1 MLNKDDRTS
10 IWNAIKPV
18 ISGYSTRGFDLIDFR
33 SDGGFECIKELL
45 LAQGVKKVSIV
56 CKDEHEPHIERHHK
70 TIEEMHC
77 ELRR

>member
-1 MLNKDDRTS
+1 MYQR
-10 IWNAIKPV
+10 
-18 ISGYSTRGFDLIDFR
+18 
-33 SDGGFECIKELL
+33 LL